1 MAKLEIIEKL
11 QKGVEEKR
19 KEVDRLLVQLGETE
33 FTKNAMKLEI

>member
-19 KEVDRLLVQLGETE
+19 KEVDRLFVQLAEAE